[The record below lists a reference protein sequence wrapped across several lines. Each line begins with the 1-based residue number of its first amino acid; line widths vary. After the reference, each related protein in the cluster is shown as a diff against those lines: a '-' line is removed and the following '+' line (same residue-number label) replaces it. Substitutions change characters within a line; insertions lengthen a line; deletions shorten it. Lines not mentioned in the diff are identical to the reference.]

1 MTRVRWWWAV
11 AAVVVVIASACGG
24 GGDDGVTPT
33 TEAPEGRTASF
44 RGVTA
49 DTVKLGFVIINYD
62 CIKDF
67 IDFNRGDQQKIA
79 QVFVDDV
86 NANGGILGRK
96 VVPVYKTY
104 CPIGNAE
111 ALQVCTA
118 LTEDEKV
125 FAVLG
130 VFIDFSGDAQLCLT
144 RDHET
149 IHIGHELKRAWIDEA
164 PPGLLLTPDITAERR
179 IEVLMNLVRREKF
192 LEGKKVA
199 VLADQENKAT
209 VDRVVAP
216 ALDDLGVAQGSTAIL
231 TITGTDTSAA
241 QAQLDSFIEKW
252 KTEKVDALVMVGL
265 TASAKQFVE
274 KIKSGMPR
282 LQLLTD
288 SPSGVGGAAQDAVAA
303 GQRPNPYEGVVT
315 ADGPS
320 DSERWK
326 NKTALLQRC
335 VDTYEKATGQ
345 RLLGPDEVKPGPDG
359 KRVEVYVAVTDFC
372 NELTMFK
379 TIAEKVGVNL
389 TNEAWTRTVDS
400 FGAIRLVSTDIASL
414 RKGKY
419 DAEDG
424 FRLAAFDSSIGPKGD
439 WKPLT
444 EIEDASKA

>member
-1 MTRVRWWWAV
+1 MARLGWWVV
-11 AAVVVVIASACGG
+11 AAVVVVVSACGG
-24 GGDDGVTPT
+24 GGDNGTT
-33 TEAPEGRTASF
+33 RATEAPEGRTASF

-49 DTVKLGFVIINYD
+49 DAIKLGFVIINYD

-67 IDFNRGDQQKIA
+67 VDFNRGDQQKIA

-96 VVPVYKTY
+96 VVAVYKTY
-104 CPIGNAE
+104 CPVGNAE

-118 LTEDEKV
+118 LTEDAKV

-130 VFIDFSGDAQLCLT
+130 VFIDFSGDAQLCLA

-192 LEGKKVA
+192 LDGKKVA
-199 VLADQENKAT
+199 VLADQENKPT
-209 VDRVVAP
+209 VERVVEP
-216 ALDDLGVAQGSTAIL
+216 ALDDAGLAKGSTAVL
-231 TITGTDTSAA
+231 TVTGTDTSAA

-252 KTEKVDALVMVGL
+252 KGEGVDALVMVGL
-265 TASAKQFVE
+265 TVSSKQFVE
-274 KIKSGMPR
+274 KIKAAMPA

-326 NKTALLQRC
+326 NKSALLQRC
-335 VDTYEKATGQ
+335 VDTYEKATGE
-345 RLLGPDEVKPGPDG
+345 RVVGPDALKPGPDG
-359 KRVEVYVAVTDFC
+359 KRAEIYIAVTDFC

-379 TIAEKVGVNL
+379 TIAEKVGTNL
-389 TNEAWTRTVDS
+389 TNAAWTKAVDS
-400 FGAIRLVSTDIASL
+400 FGPIKLVSADIASL

-424 FRLAAFDSSIGPKGD
+424 FRLAAFDSSIGSKGD

-444 EIEDASKA
+444 AIEDASKAT

>member
-1 MTRVRWWWAV
+1 MAV
-11 AAVVVVIASACGG
+11 ALVAGACGSDGG
-24 GGDDGVTPT
+24 GGETGGTR
-33 TEAPEGRTASF
+33 APKGRSASF

-49 DTVKLGFVIINYD
+49 DTIKLGIVIINYD

-67 IDFNRGDQQKIA
+67 VDFNRGDQQKIA
-79 QVFVDDV
+79 QVFVDDI
-86 NANGGILGRK
+86 NAKGGVGGRRI
-96 VVPVYKTY
+96 VPVYKTY

-149 IHIGHELKRAWIDEA
+149 IHIGHELKREWIDES

-179 IEVLMNLVRREKF
+179 IEVLMNLVQREDF
-192 LEGKKVA
+192 LKGRKVA
-199 VLADQENKAT
+199 VLGDRENGST
-209 VDRVVAP
+209 VDSVVKP
-216 ALDDLGVAQGSTAIL
+216 ALDRLRLSQGSTAIL
-231 TITGTDTSAA
+231 TISGTDTSAA
-241 QAQLDSFIEKW
+241 QAQLDSFVEKW
-252 KTEKVDALVMVGL
+252 KAEKVDALVMVGL
-265 TASAKQFVE
+265 TVSSKQFVE
-274 KIKSGMPR
+274 KIKTALPR
-282 LQLLTD
+282 LLLLTD

-326 NKTALLQRC
+326 DKTALLQGC

-345 RLLGPDEVKPGPDG
+345 RIVGPDELKPGPDG
-359 KRVEVYVAVTDFC
+359 KRAEIYIAVTDFC

-379 TIAEKVGVNL
+379 TIAERAGPNL
-389 TNEAWTRTVDS
+389 TNSSWTKAVDG
-400 FGAIRLVSTDIASL
+400 FGPIKLVSADIASL
-414 RKGKY
+414 GKGKY

-424 FRLAAFDSSIGPKGD
+424 FRLVAFDSSIGVKGD
-439 WKPLT
+439 WKALT
-444 EIEDASKA
+444 EIVDASKAT